1 MIKLVDVRSGK
12 VSMSSQNN
20 NHLYQPQERINT
32 IVGDDGHWWDWLRK
46 AQLEYNTT
54 GGDKA
59 DFQFWLTEH
68 YGLRI
73 YYDYDGILPN
83 HDIVDEQKYLLFKL
97 KYA

>member
-1 MIKLVDVRSGK
+1 
-12 VSMSSQNN
+12 MSSQNN
-20 NHLYQPQERINT
+20 NHLYSSQRARVNT
-32 IVGDDGHWWDWLRK
+32 VFGDDGNWWELLRK
-46 AQLEYNTT
+46 AQLEYGGG

-68 YGLRI
+68 YGIRI

-83 HDIVDEQKYLLFKL
+83 HDIVDEQKFLLFKL

>member
-1 MIKLVDVRSGK
+1 MT
-12 VSMSSQNN
+12 NN

-32 IVGDDGHWWDWLRK
+32 IVGDDGRWWEMLRK
-46 AQLEYNTT
+46 AQSEYSAL

-59 DFQFWLTEH
+59 DFQFWITEH
-68 YGLRI
+68 YGIRI

>member
-1 MIKLVDVRSGK
+1 
-12 VSMSSQNN
+12 MSSQNN

-32 IVGDDGHWWDWLRK
+32 LVGDEAQWWDWLRK

-59 DFQFWLTEH
+59 DFQFWLTDN
-68 YGLRI
+68 YGLKI